1 VQLKELRTA
10 AKKSLAV
17 VAKDIGTTP
26 STINRHERGIT
37 PISAFHRAAYAT
49 YYGVK
54 AESIEQPERDEV
66 AA

>member
-1 VQLKELRTA
+1 MQLIELRKT

-17 VAKDIGTTP
+17 VAADIGTTP

-37 PISAFHRAAYAT
+37 PISAFHRKVYAT
-49 YYGVK
+49 YYRVK
-54 AESIEQPERDEV
+54 PDSIEQPERDEV